1 MKIGRRK
8 LIQFRRRLLD
18 AKNYGAVLRFF
29 RVHARPFRILADE
42 VFSLGTYPRTIVL
55 QTPTGPASV
64 QLFSAADLSTLNLIF
79 CRQDY
84 FVPEDSRVVVDIGS
98 NIGLS
103 ALFWLTRNRSAYVYC
118 YEPAPTSYQRLL
130 DNLQPW
136 QGRFVAHRQAVS
148 DFTGVG
154 QLGLEASGVYSSLDR
169 SSPESVP
176 CEVVHINDVLGP
188 VIRQHGQI
196 DVLKVDSEGH
206 ELRTVQA
213 LAPEYWKHIRCLNID
228 SDRARSLVPGEFD
241 YSHVGSAGRF
251 VRRVDV
257 GGARR
262 GAPSFS

>member
-18 AKNYGAVLRFF
+18 PSNYGAVLRFF
-29 RVHARPFRILADE
+29 RVHDHPFRILIDE
-42 VFSLGTYPRTIVL
+42 VFSLGAYPRIVAI
-55 QTPTGPASV
+55 QTPTGPAKV

-79 CRQDY
+79 CREDY
-84 FVPEDSRVVVDIGS
+84 YVPEDSRVVVDIGS

-103 ALFWLTRNRSAYVYC
+103 ALFWLTRNRDSYVYC
-118 YEPAPTSYQRLL
+118 YEPAPTSYRRLM

-136 QGRFVAHRQAVS
+136 QGRFLAHCQAVS

-176 CEVVHINDVLGP
+176 CEVVHINDVLEP
-188 VIRQHGQI
+188 VLREHGRI

-213 LAPEYWKHIRCLNID
+213 LAPEYWKYIRCLNID
-228 SDRARSLVPGEFD
+228 SDRARPLVPGEFD
-241 YSHVGSAGRF
+241 YSRLGSAGRF

-257 GGARR
+257 PGVSR
-262 GAPSFS
+262 GAPSVS